1 MVQDK
6 TNVIALVFALFVFL
20 CISIFCFCISDGARG
35 WGSVGG
41 GGGASCPSAA
51 LQ

>member
-6 TNVIALVFALFVFL
+6 TNVIVLFFAFFEFL
-20 CISIFCFCISDGARG
+20 IISIFCICISDGATG